1 MEVLVLV
8 RRIIAA
14 NDSKQDEISA
24 QIKEQL
30 SDLSDNFA
38 YIVSGLELL
47 ERQNKIDVVQT
58 IISQMSESLDSF
70 IGDVADNIE

>member
-70 IGDVADNIE
+70 IGDVADNVE

>member
-70 IGDVADNIE
+70 IGDIADNVE

>member
-1 MEVLVLV
+1 MV

-70 IGDVADNIE
+70 IGDVADNVE

>member
-1 MEVLVLV
+1 MGVLVLV

-24 QIKEQL
+24 QIKDQL
-30 SDLSDNFA
+30 SDLSDNFS

-70 IGDVADNIE
+70 ISDIADNIE